1 MQLKSKRII
10 TGCASGIAA
19 ETVRAFAREGANV
32 VSVDVNEIHGTPV
45 AVEATRVSARA
56 TSRVVSPLWHQS
68 RRRVATV
75 FEEETSRLGGLDA
88 LANIAGMEQQVP
100 AGEIG
105 GGDLDLMVA
114 VHVKGTVFTNQ
125 AAFRAMRERGGSGLG
140 GEHRRGAV
148 EKPQRR
154 QGPNI
159 GRHRSRKP
167 PQPAP
172 RVRHLGVDTAPSHST
187 CVRATPTSV
196 AAPQPLRIEPKWAR
210 GDFASRFRS
219 CPGRTEPPGATV
231 TRSAARTEGEA
242 IAPPEG
248 RLLAS

>member
-1 MQLKSKRII
+1 
-10 TGCASGIAA
+10 
-19 ETVRAFAREGANV
+19 
-32 VSVDVNEIHGTPV
+32 
-45 AVEATRVSARA
+45 
-56 TSRVVSPLWHQS
+56 
-68 RRRVATV
+68 V

-105 GGDLDLMVA
+105 EGDLDLMVA

-219 CPGRTEPPGATV
+219 CPRPNRTAESDRHAIDSADRGGSDCPARGPAPRVLGARLGRRNAVERSTLLGVRRVRRRFAALGSGLLMVPRTTTSAPGSRRCCPDRPV
-231 TRSAARTEGEA
+231 RLSPRHRAA
-242 IAPPEG
+242 APVV
-248 RLLAS
+248 AA